1 MLTFS
6 SRSLDHPVECQEEEI
21 VLTGRPAF
29 LKGHLTLENH
39 TGDTVF
45 VRDLPIKSKNRSLQN
60 PAESLQVNTAMQPG
74 EVRNQKVVLALDPRT
89 PPGTYNFQ
97 MPIGGRDRSVRVV
110 VQENLAIKINPAKVH
125 LTGVAP
131 GMTHVREIQLSNVGN
146 LPFMVPSIRHN
157 TMLDMDLFC
166 RNFALA
172 TRKKAKEGFEAWAD
186 ALIEGIGEDLAD
198 WVEIQI
204 RESGQV
210 VQPGQT
216 ISLHVTFTL
225 PKDIDPGRSY
235 EGNIRIHDRSL
246 SYYIFAAPSADKPAA
261 PEKAKPTAQNP
272 IKNTTASR
280 SSSKPK
286 K

>member
-6 SRSLDHPVECQEEEI
+6 SRSLDHPVECQEDEI

-45 VRDLPIKSKNRSLQN
+45 VRDLPIKSQSRSLQN

-74 EVRNQKVVLALDPRT
+74 EVRSQKVLLSLDSRT
-89 PPGTYNFQ
+89 PPGTYHFQ
-97 MPIGGRDRSVRVV
+97 MPIGGRDRAVRVV
-110 VQENLAIKINPAKVH
+110 VQENLAIKINPTKVH

-131 GMTHVREIQLSNVGN
+131 GMTHIREIQLSNVGN

-172 TRKKAKEGFEAWAD
+172 TRKKAKEGFEVWAD

-198 WVEIQI
+198 WVDIQI

-246 SYYIFAAPSADKPAA
+246 SYYIFAAPAADKPT
-261 PEKAKPTAQNP
+261 PPVQSKPAVLKPATS
-272 IKNTTASR
+272 TTSR
-280 SSSKPK
+280 TSSKPK